1 MSAKVSNFLDFE
13 NVSCRL
19 GSLSAVKFIR
29 EMRGGTQP
37 VLVQCDDDH
46 HYVVKMNANP
56 QGPNTLANE
65 FLGSAVAGAAGLP
78 VPQSS
83 FIYLSDAFIDDN
95 PELWFQTTSGT
106 RRPDSG
112 VHYGSRFVGELS
124 GSNRPT
130 DYISHSRVD
139 EITNRTSFLGM
150 YIMDVWANHQDSRQ
164 AILLGN
170 ADDRTKEAFFIDHGH
185 MFGGPSGFFNERHG
199 ACHLEISV
207 YSRLWHPELVA
218 AWIARFQETIP
229 TALASALSV
238 VPPQW
243 YNGNLGT
250 LEDLLMRR
258 LQNLSHLV
266 ELDAKEPQ
274 HFIHRN
280 LSNDIP
286 TVTLVLK

>member
-1 MSAKVSNFLDFE
+1 MSAKVSNVFLDFE
-13 NVSCRL
+13 DISCRL
-19 GSLSAVKFIR
+19 SAVRFIR

-37 VLVQCDDDH
+37 VLLQCDDDH
-46 HYVVKMNANP
+46 YYVVKMNANP

-78 VPQSS
+78 VPKSS
-83 FIYLSDAFIDDN
+83 LIYLSDAFIDDN
-95 PELWFQTTSGT
+95 QELWFQTNSGT
-106 RRPDSG
+106 RRPNAG
-112 VHYGSRFVGELS
+112 IHYGSRFVGELS

-130 DYISHSRVD
+130 DYISRSRVD

-150 YIMDVWANHQDSRQ
+150 YIMDIWANHQDSRQ
-164 AILLGN
+164 AVLLGN
-170 ADDRTKEAFFIDHGH
+170 ANNRTKKAFFIDHGH
-185 MFGGPSGFFNERHG
+185 MFGGPFGSFNERPG
-199 ACHLEISV
+199 IACHLEISV
-207 YSRLWHPELVA
+207 YSRLWVPEVVA
-218 AWIARFQETIP
+218 AWIARFKKTIP
-229 TALASALSV
+229 SALAAAIPVL
-238 VPPQW
+238 PPQW
-243 YNGNLGT
+243 YNGNLGA

-286 TVTLVLK
+286 AMTLC